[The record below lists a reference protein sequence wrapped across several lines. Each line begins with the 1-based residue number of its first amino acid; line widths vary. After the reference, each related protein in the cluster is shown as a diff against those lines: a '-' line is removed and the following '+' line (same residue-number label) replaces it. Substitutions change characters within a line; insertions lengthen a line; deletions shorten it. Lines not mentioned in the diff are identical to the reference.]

1 MDDLIARLRALS
13 SSPARDNAGLGDYW
27 NALDEAA
34 DALETCRQ
42 KALDDAALKCDE
54 LAAKYLRKQSEA
66 RRVDAVNMFEDRAAA
81 AVICGRAIRAMK

>member
-1 MDDLIARLRALS
+1 MNDLIARLRHLS
-13 SSPARDNAGLGDYW
+13 SRRITAEFR
-27 NALDEAA
+27 NALKEAA

-81 AVICGRAIRAMK
+81 AVICGRAIRAMKEKK